1 MTISAKLNLA
11 DLQAAFAEWRE
22 TRQPRSVPTAL
33 RVNTLA
39 LLGQHPTGEIL
50 RTLGI
55 NHSMLRRWKD
65 QHGIGSGPAFVAL
78 PGPGAASGGGR
89 TVGPNRDTAVLNLTI
104 RREADSLALS
114 GELSLAQWRAA
125 LSLLA

>member
-11 DLQAAFAEWRE
+11 ELQAAFAEWRL

-39 LLGQHPTGEIL
+39 LLDQHPSGEIL

-65 QHGIGSGPAFVAL
+65 QQGIASGPAFVAL
-78 PGPGAASGGGR
+78 PGPGVASGGGC
-89 TVGPNRDTAVLNLTI
+89 TVGPSRDTGVLNLTI
-104 RREADSLALS
+104 RREAQALALS

>member
-65 QHGIGSGPAFVAL
+65 QQGIGSGPAFVAL
-78 PGPGAASGGGR
+78 PGPGATSGAER